1 MINQHTTMLE
11 ELQKLNIFLVGMMGC
26 GKSTVGQLLAAQ
38 IGYQFFD
45 TDHLVEQVSQQSIS
59 SIFEM
64 AGEEEFR
71 AIESKV
77 LGEISAYT
85 KLVIATGGGIVMRQE
100 NWGYLRQ
107 GLVVW
112 IDVPAEIL
120 WQRIASVHAVSPQEN
135 RSRPLMNTPEPQAT
149 LTQILDSR
157 HHRYAAADLHISVT
171 ADQAPASVAAQILEK
186 IPSVLKSKT
195 ASP

>member
-1 MINQHTTMLE
+1 MRMINQQITMLA

-112 IDVPAEIL
+112 IDVPAEVL
-120 WQRIASVHAVSPQEN
+120 WQRIASD
-135 RSRPLMNTPEPQAT
+135 RSRPLINTPEPQAT
-149 LTQILDSR
+149 LTKILDNR
-157 HHRYAAADLHISVT
+157 RHRYAAADLHISVT